1 MLLLWAVCGS
11 ILWAVPLSAQTDIPG
26 PLVDPALSLY
36 TGPVSVPLEIEIPAL
51 NLTAPI
57 LGVGLTLT
65 NAMAAPRGI
74 RETDPLWYSVF
85 WYRGGGI
92 PGNAGTATLAGHYN
106 DVLGR
111 PAVFAFLADVVV
123 GDVILIRDHRTGHEI
138 PFIVH
143 ETARYSAEEAAD
155 PAVLARI
162 FGAAAV
168 SGGEALSPVSDQTA
182 HLTLITC
189 DGTWVD
195 DTFNLRLVVYATRAQ
210 YPF

>member
-1 MLLLWAVCGS
+1 MTPARSGLARSIPMLLLWAVCGS

-85 WYRGGGI
+85 WYRGGGF
-92 PGNAGTATLAGHYN
+92 P
-106 DVLGR
+106 
-111 PAVFAFLADVVV
+111 
-123 GDVILIRDHRTGHEI
+123 E
-138 PFIVH
+138 
-143 ETARYSAEEAAD
+143 
-155 PAVLARI
+155 
-162 FGAAAV
+162 
-168 SGGEALSPVSDQTA
+168 
-182 HLTLITC
+182 
-189 DGTWVD
+189 
-195 DTFNLRLVVYATRAQ
+195 TRARQ
-210 YPF
+210 RWQDIIMMSSDAPPFLLFWRMSLSAMSFSFAITVLDTKSRSSSTKRHAIVPKKPPIPLCLPASLGQRL